1 MTADKVVDASAI
13 AAILFD
19 EAERDLIITR
29 IEAFTLH
36 APFLLEHEIANVW
49 VKKIKRLPAEADRYI
64 LAANGLGRFDI
75 RFHRIA
81 VPAVAVL
88 AIQSGL
94 SAYDA
99 SYLWL
104 ARELGAE
111 LVTLDKRL
119 QHAVGA

>member
-1 MTADKVVDASAI
+1 MTTDKVVDASAI

-19 EAERDLIITR
+19 EAERDLVVVR

-36 APFLLEHEIANVW
+36 APFLLEHEIANVCI
-49 VKKIKRLPAEADRYI
+49 KKMKRLPAEADRYI
-64 LAANGLGRFDI
+64 LAANSLRHFDI

-81 VPAVAVL
+81 TPAVAIL
-88 AIQSGL
+88 ALRSGL

-119 QHAVGA
+119 EQAAQS